1 MGDYADFMRRLKAP
15 DEPEK
20 APAPAGVPSGPM
32 DEQLEDLTGLA
43 ITRIRQVLEVEPDL
57 ADEKLTKLQATA
69 AQGVLNIQAKVDEGR
84 LKRAKL
90 NTLPK
95 LIELIAEERARRA
108 AEERAREIAETERV
122 RQRAK
127 EEMRRTH
134 EETEP
139 VRQTAIGTAMRRP
152 LATTG
157 ARTAVRQGQGHK
169 LFLLTQ
175 EKRE

>member
-1 MGDYADFMRRLKAP
+1 MTGALVLSSPAIANRRESAMALISKPRTLTEILAAM
-15 DEPEK
+15 DAGESLEPK
-20 APAPAGVPSGPM
+20 PAPARVPSGPM

-43 ITRIRQVLEVEPDL
+43 ITRIRQVLETEPDL

-108 AEERAREIAETERV
+108 AEDAERERQGEPAVIDTLEIEKERASEAREQKPLLQLV
-122 RQRAK
+122 RK
-127 EEMRRTH
+127 
-134 EETEP
+134 
-139 VRQTAIGTAMRRP
+139 
-152 LATTG
+152 
-157 ARTAVRQGQGHK
+157 K
-169 LFLLTQ
+169 
-175 EKRE
+175 